1 MATNPF
7 AQFDPNP
14 AQATPT
20 PPANNNPFAQF
31 DPNPA
36 QATPTPP
43 QSEPPKATF
52 IDSLKQGF
60 DSTKAGEMLDL
71 HRAYT
76 KSIPELEQL
85 SKTASNSITKFLYDS
100 ELENA
105 KKGSNETQQWLSEYQ
120 ANRQIAPRSPELEA
134 FNKTNSFSDAATEF
148 LKNPLEITKH
158 GLAQSAVPMGLMLGN
173 AYLGGRAG
181 GTSGMAAAGGLTSFD
196 VEYKNGV
203 MDGLQKAGV
212 DIGNS
217 DSLNAALNN
226 KPLMDKIH
234 LQAEQKAVVVGA
246 ADAASMGIAGK
257 TLSLKPVKN
266 ALAQGVVQA
275 GLGAGGEAAGSLYS
289 GQDVNPPA
297 VMLEGLLEIPGGAAE
312 TVIAARHSNKPVA
325 ATNTTNNN
333 TDNPFKQF
341 DPKPIPNTGDDNV
354 NIYDE
359 GKADNQSPNNSGI
372 GALIASGEGDYGS
385 FNRGVAGDARGEKI
399 DFSQMTVGELM
410 QRQALPKGHPSRIF
424 AVGKYQI
431 VKNTLKEAVNSLKIP
446 LDTPVTPELQEQI
459 FSQHLLDKKRPDI
472 SGFIRGEH
480 NDVRRAQLAGA
491 QEWASIADPLTGK
504 SYYHGKGNNS
514 ASISADKF
522 GAALQSARRTYADAI
537 AQGKTPAEAWSQA
550 IGSGAVTQAWQNTDT
565 NTVTNASVTTGMESP
580 ATPDILQ
587 AALDTANQT
596 ETSLNNTYPIA
607 EQALAEIPHHPGQDV
622 RIRTEAGD
630 WHDGQYQ
637 VIEADSINS
646 TSSKDS
652 NQYRDRNRF
661 GLTTQVNK
669 IADNLEYDLVGR
681 SPVMEYGAPV
691 VGKDGTVIA
700 GNGRLAGIQ
709 QAYANQKADD
719 YKLKLLADAKNLG
732 VDPSAIQGMKNPVLI
747 RRLKNNADIKQLATL
762 SNEGGAARMSPLEQ
776 AKVDAE
782 RIGSLHGFTPTES
795 GEISQQSS
803 GELLKRLMAKTPQN
817 QHNSLIDSG
826 GFMSQEGARRV
837 QNALLYMAYGDSPAL
852 SRLVEST
859 DDSSLNVLRG
869 LNKAAPALAEMRDN
883 IKAGISHDA
892 NIIPEIVAAVEVF
905 TRLKARGVNVQEW
918 LGQIDAFNNAP
929 PEIKSILSFL
939 NNNTRSPN
947 AISSMLTNY
956 ANLLKGY
963 GSPSQQDIFDAKPPT
978 KQEVFNRA
986 IQSTG
991 QSPAKFDQI
1000 QPATATNT
1008 EHGTGSTGYT
1018 GDNEFNHGTTKPE
1031 PSKSI
1036 KAGNSQVKNTVN
1048 AKDLGL
1054 DPNADLN
1061 TESSGDAGINLASQ
1075 AKKPVVDNKI
1085 KFSPTHELPSGTLVV
1100 ESEDEKGIWVDE
1112 EGIEYESVA
1121 YPLPSN
1127 TDTKD
1132 ANNEPNNTRNLE
1144 SGSEPTRNG
1153 NGSIQAPVQAT
1164 RERNRSGSGGVDK
1177 PTNKERDSSVAG
1189 NTIPNVSPTNSRA
1202 GSNNSVDS
1210 NTTSR
1215 ESVAAKEGAPR
1226 NNERKRSTADG
1237 KNGLSDAKSS
1247 PAKPIKE
1254 DANLTPLLN
1263 DSVSSID
1270 DADIEHVKTQDKP
1283 STEFQEKVQE
1293 QIAAES
1299 IPHIENDLKNI
1310 QDTLPILQ
1318 PEQHDDVKFAEARFN
1333 DPKAAHL
1340 PGVLFTNGTGTG
1352 KTFTGLGVAKRFQR
1366 QGKDNI
1372 LIIVPSDKIANDWMD
1387 AASHFNMSVKMLD
1400 NTKDNGGSGPVVTT
1414 YANFGNNPSLLL
1426 RNWDLIIPD
1435 ESHKINQNEAG
1446 NPTWAE
1452 YMLDA
1457 VSAKH
1462 DLTENSWGML
1472 VHDLSKWEALD
1483 KKIRKAASISDK
1495 PKHFSDV
1502 FSTYYYNSGAITAEQ
1517 KINFEKEVRALT
1529 ERSRARLEK
1538 TKPRRRSKVA
1548 FLSATPFAYH
1558 KSMRYAAG
1566 YLFELP
1572 KTQTAGYNVAKGF
1585 DAFLQNK
1592 FGYTMRHGKL
1602 NRPPAEVDT
1611 TLAERN
1617 LNEELQKAGAIRG
1630 RRLKVDADY
1639 SRQFVL
1645 VDDAIGSKIE
1655 DGISFLMRADKYS
1668 GFTGQLRER
1677 FNHLARL
1684 QLLEAI
1690 KVKYA
1695 IDRAK
1700 WHISKYGRKVVIFHD
1715 FKKGGNIPHP
1725 FKFEPTATVAQHDID
1740 RFNKERPDLVN
1751 LPLSD
1756 LPSPIDAILKAFG
1769 DRAVIFNGDVSK
1781 AARNKNVK
1789 LFNDDDSNVDVILVQ
1804 RDSGKEGIGLHD
1816 TTGNHQRVLLDLGLP
1831 TKPTDAIQTEGRI
1844 YRFGVLT
1851 NAIIEYFTTG
1861 LDYENHAF
1869 GTSVASRSSTA
1880 ENLALGHEGRNLLT
1894 AFVEAYKEAGDSPP
1908 AKDQGTGGKKSDFN
1922 RTESSLLDQAKLA
1935 FWGRQKNSKRRD
1947 QREGKDYYATPEP
1960 IGLKMAEW
1968 LQLKPNDHAAETSAG
1983 HGAIARWFPNF
1994 SRNTFIEQSYSLAGE
2009 LKMLGN
2015 GDVKH
2020 EDFLNFRPARNFE
2033 GIAMNPPYGSGG
2045 SDAIKHFAR
2054 GYSMLRN
2061 GGRIVALIP
2070 DGGSATKRFDDWF
2083 QSDNGKDARLIAE
2096 ISLPN
2101 STFKNAG
2108 TSVKTRLI
2116 IVDKIPQAWLKNG
2129 ANVPHTRK
2137 LSFDHIDGLNDLF
2150 DALNEVNFS
2159 DRTTEP
2165 SPTASTVIPDTK
2177 QVVDEPTTTKESTPD
2192 TTNDNNDSEDK
2203 KPVADLASLYW
2214 NRLDRKGKEKA
2225 IYERIGINPNN
2236 GVGYEI
2242 LVSPSLD
2249 SLRSPLSGNAKKR
2262 ILQSLEKEL
2271 GDKLQDITPPAMW
2284 RDNRIKAAKYAI
2296 ALADNGFLDMRDVQ
2310 AARHDLYALVD
2321 LIDGKSNVEIA
2332 PKPEYVAPLSIKGAA
2347 LTDEEIANASND
2359 DLVRSAEAIMKSS
2372 VLASGDRNAW
2382 HRFITADKVGI
2393 DYEPLRD
2400 MLKKWRDEMI
2410 VYNQKDII
2418 EAENRKERFDGIYG
2432 SLSQSELKDLI
2443 EKKYKKALNLQH
2455 VGRREFSVGDN
2466 NRSTSAAVAN
2476 ESSRMAVDEIIKLEG
2491 YYTDKFPNAEPLH
2504 LFDDLSI
2511 KRSVST
2517 NQSPNPTTKN
2527 IIIASLSARLGQK
2540 TVNQLIR
2547 HSRLVISSAKPNS
2560 NVAASYSN
2568 NTVTLYPEN
2577 IQQGDEWAVFLHEA
2591 GEHANLS
2598 NMLGQAKYQQVTNQ
2612 FKKLLDENNPD
2623 AMLAVKR
2630 VPPNT
2635 PKEHIASEQLG
2646 YLIENITSN
2655 IAQTPKAIFL
2665 GKRIS
2670 SFVRAWAFDKLPQWL
2685 TSHIQLTPFD
2695 IQALAARAARSWPTF
2710 QNSPILRSSED
2721 NLSKTGDSEQ
2731 TQYSI
2736 AKIFNEAS
2744 KKISPYHKRTFI
2756 EGSAN
2761 AARMLSNELFGSIHQ
2776 SIRGIGTP
2784 SAKKIA
2790 DMMRRPMEYESSTE
2804 QGAMDDIDAAT
2815 TAEHG
2820 RFEGRLQDIL
2830 EPISGRFG
2838 ISSADREALVRGL
2851 HTGIIPKKLANTAKH
2866 LRVWL
2871 DDIKDYQEAAGLEFG
2886 YIKNYFPRSYDL
2898 KKVLNNSDDF
2908 IAMLQRHGYSQSVAE
2923 DILAR
2928 IVNGDMLP
2936 EMPVNDT
2943 SRISVGS
2950 NNRIYQQRVMDKEGY
2965 PGKSSHQKQRMLD
2978 IPYDELSPFLN
2989 NDLESMLSRYMRN
3002 AIKRAEYARKF
3013 GANEEVLNEL
3023 VKNMVDEIRKG
3034 EGVTYGYMTAQQA
3047 VTFVYDAAD
3056 IMQGTFAKPS
3066 TATGGKLSRTLLNL
3080 QILSKL
3086 ALASLSAAPEFLT
3099 PLLLSGSPIAYSRGF
3114 VQGMASGAYEA
3125 IRATDRLITGKN
3137 HLPQSEAY
3145 AVAEDIGVIT
3155 HAEIMDMLESMH
3167 AWDSGNKTIL
3177 GVAVNKFMT
3186 ITLQEPI
3193 TRLQKVIAVKT
3204 FTSAVRRWSKT
3215 ATQSKNSD
3223 QMLRDFGIDP
3233 IEAKKWADA
3242 NYPAD
3247 DTLTFAINRGAIR
3260 FANSAITTPGKANK
3274 SRFFQ
3279 RQNGLYP
3286 LINQFQTFSNVF
3298 GNTLLRRVT
3307 VQMKRGQGGQQ
3318 LVMMAAMIGMMALAF
3333 AAQELRDEWKY
3344 GKNKP
3349 YKNAIDNNPARRVM
3363 NAFDRAGFTGSLSR
3377 LFELFSPYK
3386 YTYSQQGAAR
3396 IAGLAGPTAGD
3407 LGKFIDAFLVDQD
3420 NPKKQADMQAKFIVN
3435 SLPAAN
3441 AIPYKLKQDKL
3452 VDPLARSLK

>member
-1 MATNPF
+1 M
-7 AQFDPNP
+7 
-14 AQATPT
+14 
-20 PPANNNPFAQF
+20 
-31 DPNPA
+31 
-36 QATPTPP
+36 
-43 QSEPPKATF
+43 
-52 IDSLKQGF
+52 
-60 DSTKAGEMLDL
+60 
-71 HRAYT
+71 
-76 KSIPELEQL
+76 
-85 SKTASNSITKFLYDS
+85 
-100 ELENA
+100 
-105 KKGSNETQQWLSEYQ
+105 
-120 ANRQIAPRSPELEA
+120 
-134 FNKTNSFSDAATEF
+134 
-148 LKNPLEITKH
+148 
-158 GLAQSAVPMGLMLGN
+158 
-173 AYLGGRAG
+173 
-181 GTSGMAAAGGLTSFD
+181 
-196 VEYKNGV
+196 
-203 MDGLQKAGV
+203 
-212 DIGNS
+212 
-217 DSLNAALNN
+217 
-226 KPLMDKIH
+226 
-234 LQAEQKAVVVGA
+234 
-246 ADAASMGIAGK
+246 
-257 TLSLKPVKN
+257 
-266 ALAQGVVQA
+266 
-275 GLGAGGEAAGSLYS
+275 
-289 GQDVNPPA
+289 
-297 VMLEGLLEIPGGAAE
+297 
-312 TVIAARHSNKPVA
+312 
-325 ATNTTNNN
+325 
-333 TDNPFKQF
+333 
-341 DPKPIPNTGDDNV
+341 
-354 NIYDE
+354 
-359 GKADNQSPNNSGI
+359 
-372 GALIASGEGDYGS
+372 
-385 FNRGVAGDARGEKI
+385 
-399 DFSQMTVGELM
+399 
-410 QRQALPKGHPSRIF
+410 
-424 AVGKYQI
+424 
-431 VKNTLKEAVNSLKIP
+431 
-446 LDTPVTPELQEQI
+446 
-459 FSQHLLDKKRPDI
+459 
-472 SGFIRGEH
+472 
-480 NDVRRAQLAGA
+480 
-491 QEWASIADPLTGK
+491 
-504 SYYHGKGNNS
+504 
-514 ASISADKF
+514 
-522 GAALQSARRTYADAI
+522 
-537 AQGKTPAEAWSQA
+537 
-550 IGSGAVTQAWQNTDT
+550 
-565 NTVTNASVTTGMESP
+565 
-580 ATPDILQ
+580 
-587 AALDTANQT
+587 
-596 ETSLNNTYPIA
+596 
-607 EQALAEIPHHPGQDV
+607 
-622 RIRTEAGD
+622 
-630 WHDGQYQ
+630 
-637 VIEADSINS
+637 
-646 TSSKDS
+646 
-652 NQYRDRNRF
+652 
-661 GLTTQVNK
+661 
-669 IADNLEYDLVGR
+669 
-681 SPVMEYGAPV
+681 
-691 VGKDGTVIA
+691 
-700 GNGRLAGIQ
+700 
-709 QAYANQKADD
+709 
-719 YKLKLLADAKNLG
+719 
-732 VDPSAIQGMKNPVLI
+732 
-747 RRLKNNADIKQLATL
+747 
-762 SNEGGAARMSPLEQ
+762 
-776 AKVDAE
+776 
-782 RIGSLHGFTPTES
+782 
-795 GEISQQSS
+795 
-803 GELLKRLMAKTPQN
+803 
-817 QHNSLIDSG
+817 
-826 GFMSQEGARRV
+826 
-837 QNALLYMAYGDSPAL
+837 
-852 SRLVEST
+852 
-859 DDSSLNVLRG
+859 
-869 LNKAAPALAEMRDN
+869 
-883 IKAGISHDA
+883 
-892 NIIPEIVAAVEVF
+892 
-905 TRLKARGVNVQEW
+905 
-918 LGQIDAFNNAP
+918 
-929 PEIKSILSFL
+929 
-939 NNNTRSPN
+939 
-947 AISSMLTNY
+947 
-956 ANLLKGY
+956 
-963 GSPSQQDIFDAKPPT
+963 
-978 KQEVFNRA
+978 
-986 IQSTG
+986 
-991 QSPAKFDQI
+991 
-1000 QPATATNT
+1000 
-1008 EHGTGSTGYT
+1008 
-1018 GDNEFNHGTTKPE
+1018 
-1031 PSKSI
+1031 
-1036 KAGNSQVKNTVN
+1036 
-1048 AKDLGL
+1048 
-1054 DPNADLN
+1054 
-1061 TESSGDAGINLASQ
+1061 
-1075 AKKPVVDNKI
+1075 
-1085 KFSPTHELPSGTLVV
+1085 
-1100 ESEDEKGIWVDE
+1100 
-1112 EGIEYESVA
+1112 
-1121 YPLPSN
+1121 PSN

-1144 SGSEPTRNG
+1144 SNSEPTRNG

-1177 PTNKERDSSVAG
+1177 PTNKERDSSVTG
-1189 NTIPNVSPTNSRA
+1189 NAIPNVSPTDSRA

-1333 DPKAAHL
+1333 DPKASHL

-1372 LIIVPSDKIANDWMD
+1372 LIIVPSDKIANDWKD

-1462 DLTENSWGML
+1462 ELTENSWGML

-1502 FSTYYYNSGAITAEQ
+1502 FSTYYYNSGAIPAEQ

-1538 TKPRRRSKVA
+1538 TKPRQRSKVA

-1572 KTQTAGYNVAKGF
+1572 KTQTAGYNVATGF

-1630 RRLKVDADY
+1630 RQLKVDADY

-1677 FNHLARL
+1677 FDHLARL

-1740 RFNKERPDLVN
+1740 RFNKERPDLVD

-1804 RDSGKEGIGLHD
+1804 RDSGKEGISLHD
-1816 TTGNHQRVLLDLGLP
+1816 TTGNHQRVLLDIGLP
-1831 TKPTDAIQTEGRI
+1831 TTPTDAIQTEGRI

-2083 QSDNGKDARLIAE
+2083 QSDNGRDARLIAE

-2101 STFKNAG
+2101 SIFKNAG

-2165 SPTASTVIPDTK
+2165 SPTTSITSTVIPDTK
-2177 QVVDEPTTTKESTPD
+2177 KVVDEPTTTRESTPD
-2192 TTNDNNDSEDK
+2192 TTNDNND
-2203 KPVADLASLYW
+2203 
-2214 NRLDRKGKEKA
+2214 
-2225 IYERIGINPNN
+2225 
-2236 GVGYEI
+2236 
-2242 LVSPSLD
+2242 
-2249 SLRSPLSGNAKKR
+2249 
-2262 ILQSLEKEL
+2262 
-2271 GDKLQDITPPAMW
+2271 
-2284 RDNRIKAAKYAI
+2284 
-2296 ALADNGFLDMRDVQ
+2296 F
-2310 AARHDLYALVD
+2310 
-2321 LIDGKSNVEIA
+2321 DG
-2332 PKPEYVAPLSIKGAA
+2332 LSIK
-2347 LTDEEIANASND
+2347 
-2359 DLVRSAEAIMKSS
+2359 
-2372 VLASGDRNAW
+2372 
-2382 HRFITADKVGI
+2382 H
-2393 DYEPLRD
+2393 
-2400 MLKKWRDEMI
+2400 
-2410 VYNQKDII
+2410 
-2418 EAENRKERFDGIYG
+2418 
-2432 SLSQSELKDLI
+2432 
-2443 EKKYKKALNLQH
+2443 
-2455 VGRREFSVGDN
+2455 
-2466 NRSTSAAVAN
+2466 
-2476 ESSRMAVDEIIKLEG
+2476 
-2491 YYTDKFPNAEPLH
+2491 
-2504 LFDDLSI
+2504 
-2511 KRSVST
+2511 SVST
-2517 NQSPNPTTKN
+2517 NSLPVVAGNNGELIDKSAVDSDSIIKTLARILRRDPIVIREMPDGRSGAYFKSDESLITTRPYHIVDVNEIIRELGNKLKDRLRAEGKVIPSNPADMSRDEFIIAYELGGVVSDFEVFGHELDTVLDTHTNGTFQVNIDALYDKVQSEKNGKKSMGAITPPNPTTKS

-2560 NVAASYSN
+2560 NIAASYSN

-2623 AMLAVKR
+2623 AMLAAKR

-2635 PKEHIASEQLG
+2635 PKKHIASEQLG

-2685 TSHIQLTPFD
+2685 TSHIQLTPLD
-2695 IQALAARAARSWPTF
+2695 IQALAARAARSWSTS

-2784 SAKKIA
+2784 SAKKIS

-2804 QGAMDDIDAAT
+2804 QGAIDDIDAAT

-2943 SRISVGS
+2943 SRIAVDS

-2965 PGKSSHQKQRMLD
+2965 FGKSSHQKQRMLD

-3002 AIKRAEYARKF
+3002 AIMRAEWARKF
-3013 GANEEVLNEL
+3013 GANGEVLNEF

-3034 EGVTYGYMTAQQA
+3034 DGVTYGHMTAQQA

-3066 TATGGKLSRTLLNL
+3066 TAAGGKLSRTLLNL

-3099 PLLLSGSPIAYSRGF
+3099 PLLLSGSPIAYSKGF

-3167 AWDSGNKTIL
+3167 AWDSGNKAIL
-3177 GVAVNKFMT
+3177 GIAVNKFMT
-3186 ITLQEPI
+3186 ITLQEPL

-3298 GNTLLRRVT
+3298 GNTLLRRVI

-3318 LVMMAAMIGMMALAF
+3318 LVIMAAMIGMMALAF

-3377 LFELFSPYK
+3377 LFELVSPYK
-3386 YTYSQQGAAR
+3386 HTYNQQGAAR
-3396 IAGLAGPTAGD
+3396 IASLAGPAAGD

>member
-1 MATNPF
+1 M
-7 AQFDPNP
+7 
-14 AQATPT
+14 
-20 PPANNNPFAQF
+20 
-31 DPNPA
+31 
-36 QATPTPP
+36 
-43 QSEPPKATF
+43 
-52 IDSLKQGF
+52 
-60 DSTKAGEMLDL
+60 
-71 HRAYT
+71 
-76 KSIPELEQL
+76 
-85 SKTASNSITKFLYDS
+85 
-100 ELENA
+100 
-105 KKGSNETQQWLSEYQ
+105 
-120 ANRQIAPRSPELEA
+120 
-134 FNKTNSFSDAATEF
+134 
-148 LKNPLEITKH
+148 
-158 GLAQSAVPMGLMLGN
+158 
-173 AYLGGRAG
+173 
-181 GTSGMAAAGGLTSFD
+181 
-196 VEYKNGV
+196 
-203 MDGLQKAGV
+203 
-212 DIGNS
+212 
-217 DSLNAALNN
+217 
-226 KPLMDKIH
+226 
-234 LQAEQKAVVVGA
+234 
-246 ADAASMGIAGK
+246 
-257 TLSLKPVKN
+257 
-266 ALAQGVVQA
+266 
-275 GLGAGGEAAGSLYS
+275 
-289 GQDVNPPA
+289 
-297 VMLEGLLEIPGGAAE
+297 
-312 TVIAARHSNKPVA
+312 
-325 ATNTTNNN
+325 
-333 TDNPFKQF
+333 
-341 DPKPIPNTGDDNV
+341 
-354 NIYDE
+354 
-359 GKADNQSPNNSGI
+359 
-372 GALIASGEGDYGS
+372 
-385 FNRGVAGDARGEKI
+385 
-399 DFSQMTVGELM
+399 
-410 QRQALPKGHPSRIF
+410 
-424 AVGKYQI
+424 
-431 VKNTLKEAVNSLKIP
+431 
-446 LDTPVTPELQEQI
+446 
-459 FSQHLLDKKRPDI
+459 
-472 SGFIRGEH
+472 
-480 NDVRRAQLAGA
+480 
-491 QEWASIADPLTGK
+491 
-504 SYYHGKGNNS
+504 
-514 ASISADKF
+514 
-522 GAALQSARRTYADAI
+522 
-537 AQGKTPAEAWSQA
+537 
-550 IGSGAVTQAWQNTDT
+550 
-565 NTVTNASVTTGMESP
+565 
-580 ATPDILQ
+580 
-587 AALDTANQT
+587 
-596 ETSLNNTYPIA
+596 
-607 EQALAEIPHHPGQDV
+607 
-622 RIRTEAGD
+622 
-630 WHDGQYQ
+630 
-637 VIEADSINS
+637 
-646 TSSKDS
+646 
-652 NQYRDRNRF
+652 
-661 GLTTQVNK
+661 
-669 IADNLEYDLVGR
+669 
-681 SPVMEYGAPV
+681 
-691 VGKDGTVIA
+691 
-700 GNGRLAGIQ
+700 
-709 QAYANQKADD
+709 
-719 YKLKLLADAKNLG
+719 
-732 VDPSAIQGMKNPVLI
+732 
-747 RRLKNNADIKQLATL
+747 
-762 SNEGGAARMSPLEQ
+762 
-776 AKVDAE
+776 
-782 RIGSLHGFTPTES
+782 
-795 GEISQQSS
+795 
-803 GELLKRLMAKTPQN
+803 
-817 QHNSLIDSG
+817 
-826 GFMSQEGARRV
+826 
-837 QNALLYMAYGDSPAL
+837 
-852 SRLVEST
+852 
-859 DDSSLNVLRG
+859 
-869 LNKAAPALAEMRDN
+869 
-883 IKAGISHDA
+883 
-892 NIIPEIVAAVEVF
+892 
-905 TRLKARGVNVQEW
+905 
-918 LGQIDAFNNAP
+918 
-929 PEIKSILSFL
+929 
-939 NNNTRSPN
+939 
-947 AISSMLTNY
+947 
-956 ANLLKGY
+956 
-963 GSPSQQDIFDAKPPT
+963 
-978 KQEVFNRA
+978 
-986 IQSTG
+986 
-991 QSPAKFDQI
+991 
-1000 QPATATNT
+1000 
-1008 EHGTGSTGYT
+1008 
-1018 GDNEFNHGTTKPE
+1018 
-1031 PSKSI
+1031 
-1036 KAGNSQVKNTVN
+1036 
-1048 AKDLGL
+1048 GL

-1144 SGSEPTRNG
+1144 SNSEPTRNG

-1164 RERNRSGSGGVDK
+1164 RERNRSGSGGVGK

-1189 NTIPNVSPTNSRA
+1189 NTIPNVSPTDSRA

-1372 LIIVPSDKIANDWMD
+1372 LIIVPSDKIANDWKD

-1462 DLTENSWGML
+1462 ELTENSWGML

-1502 FSTYYYNSGAITAEQ
+1502 FSTYYYNSGAIPAEQ

-1538 TKPRRRSKVA
+1538 TKPRQRSKVA

-1572 KTQTAGYNVAKGF
+1572 KTQTAGYNVATGF

-1677 FNHLARL
+1677 FDHLARL

-1804 RDSGKEGIGLHD
+1804 RDSGKEGISLHD
-1816 TTGNHQRVLLDLGLP
+1816 TTGNHQRVLLDIGLP
-1831 TKPTDAIQTEGRI
+1831 TTPTDAIQTEGRI

-2083 QSDNGKDARLIAE
+2083 QSENGKDARLIAE

-2165 SPTASTVIPDTK
+2165 SPTTNTASTVIPDTK
-2177 QVVDEPTTTKESTPD
+2177 KVV
-2192 TTNDNNDSEDK
+2192 
-2203 KPVADLASLYW
+2203 Y
-2214 NRLDRKGKEKA
+2214 
-2225 IYERIGINPNN
+2225 
-2236 GVGYEI
+2236 
-2242 LVSPSLD
+2242 
-2249 SLRSPLSGNAKKR
+2249 
-2262 ILQSLEKEL
+2262 EL
-2271 GDKLQDITPPAMW
+2271 GGVVSDFEVFGHELDTVLDTHTNGTFQVNIDALYDKVQSEKNGKKSIGAITP
-2284 RDNRIKAAKYAI
+2284 
-2296 ALADNGFLDMRDVQ
+2296 
-2310 AARHDLYALVD
+2310 
-2321 LIDGKSNVEIA
+2321 
-2332 PKPEYVAPLSIKGAA
+2332 
-2347 LTDEEIANASND
+2347 
-2359 DLVRSAEAIMKSS
+2359 
-2372 VLASGDRNAW
+2372 
-2382 HRFITADKVGI
+2382 
-2393 DYEPLRD
+2393 
-2400 MLKKWRDEMI
+2400 
-2410 VYNQKDII
+2410 
-2418 EAENRKERFDGIYG
+2418 
-2432 SLSQSELKDLI
+2432 
-2443 EKKYKKALNLQH
+2443 
-2455 VGRREFSVGDN
+2455 
-2466 NRSTSAAVAN
+2466 
-2476 ESSRMAVDEIIKLEG
+2476 
-2491 YYTDKFPNAEPLH
+2491 
-2504 LFDDLSI
+2504 
-2511 KRSVST
+2511 
-2517 NQSPNPTTKN
+2517 PNPTTKN

-2547 HSRLVISSAKPNS
+2547 HSRLVIGSAKPNS

-2598 NMLGQAKYQQVTNQ
+2598 NILGQAKYQQVTNQ

-2695 IQALAARAARSWPTF
+2695 IQALAARAARSWSTS
-2710 QNSPILRSSED
+2710 QNSPILRNSEGS
-2721 NLSKTGDSEQ
+2721 LSKTGDSEQ

-2784 SAKKIA
+2784 SAKKIS

-2804 QGAMDDIDAAT
+2804 QGAIDDIDAAT

-2908 IAMLQRHGYSQSVAE
+2908 IAMLQRHGYSKSVAE

-2936 EMPVNDT
+2936 EMPVNNI
-2943 SRISVGS
+2943 SRIAVDS

-2965 PGKSSHQKQRMLD
+2965 FGKSSHQKQRMLD

-3002 AIKRAEYARKF
+3002 AIMRAEWARKF
-3013 GANEEVLNEL
+3013 GANGEVLNEF

-3034 EGVTYGYMTAQQA
+3034 DGVTYGHMTAQQA

-3066 TATGGKLSRTLLNL
+3066 TAAGGKLSRTLLNL

-3099 PLLLSGSPIAYSRGF
+3099 PLLLSGSPIAYSKGF

-3298 GNTLLRRVT
+3298 GNTLLRRVI

-3318 LVMMAAMIGMMALAF
+3318 LVIMAAMIGMMALAF

-3349 YKNAIDNNPARRVM
+3349 YKNAIDNNPVRRVM

-3377 LFELFSPYK
+3377 LFELVSPYK
-3386 YTYSQQGAAR
+3386 HTYNQQGAAR
-3396 IAGLAGPTAGD
+3396 IASLAGPAAGD
-3407 LGKFIDAFLVDQD
+3407 FGKFIDAFLVDQD